1 MTPHSATVPWVAW
14 SEDVN
19 GVSRIFVSRLVNNGA
34 NFALANGGK
43 PLSKGGGDATVPD
56 ISFVRHTPVVT
67 WHQKV
72 NGATKLFVG
81 HFENAA
87 NPTFVL
93 DTSNGIKRSTSGLT
107 LGTKSPI
114 SSDCTANPFNQDGD
128 ACQGGAS
135 GKAFFL
141 FNDGA
146 KGARKIFGDR
156 FK

>member
-1 MTPHSATVPWVAW
+1 MHKAMHHWPGCAGQRSLALRSSATPHKPLEPRLKYSVHAPHSAFVVVAPP
-14 SEDVN
+14 
-19 GVSRIFVSRLVNNGA
+19 GFG
-34 NFALANGGK
+34 
-43 PLSKGGGDATVPD
+43 
-56 ISFVRHTPVVT
+56 
-67 WHQKV
+67 
-72 NGATKLFVG
+72 VG
-81 HFENAA
+81 HQLGIHIAGPLLV
-87 NPTFVL
+87 PTFVL

>member
-1 MTPHSATVPWVAW
+1 MGIG
-14 SEDVN
+14 E
-19 GVSRIFVSRLVNNGA
+19 
-34 NFALANGGK
+34 
-43 PLSKGGGDATVPD
+43 
-56 ISFVRHTPVVT
+56 
-67 WHQKV
+67 
-72 NGATKLFVG
+72 KLFVG

-93 DTSNGIKRSTSGLT
+93 DTSNGIKRSTAGLT
-107 LGTKSPI
+107 LGIAEPI
-114 SSDCTANPFNQDGD
+114 SSDCTANPFNQDGG